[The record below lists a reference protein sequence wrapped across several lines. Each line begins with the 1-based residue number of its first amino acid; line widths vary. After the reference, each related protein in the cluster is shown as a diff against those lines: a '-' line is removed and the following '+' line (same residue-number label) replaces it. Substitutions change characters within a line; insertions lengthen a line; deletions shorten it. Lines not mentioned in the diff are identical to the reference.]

1 MDKADYIEYC
11 ELLLN
16 DREFHEKLDA
26 NPKLSYATEVKQ
38 KFDMLKNNYLIKQEY
53 SYLAENFE
61 NL

>member
-16 DREFHEKLDA
+16 DREFHEKLDV
-26 NPKLSYATEVKQ
+26 NPKLSYAIEVKQ
-38 KFDMLKNNYLIKQEY
+38 KFDNYLIKQEY
-53 SYLAENFE
+53 SYLAENLE